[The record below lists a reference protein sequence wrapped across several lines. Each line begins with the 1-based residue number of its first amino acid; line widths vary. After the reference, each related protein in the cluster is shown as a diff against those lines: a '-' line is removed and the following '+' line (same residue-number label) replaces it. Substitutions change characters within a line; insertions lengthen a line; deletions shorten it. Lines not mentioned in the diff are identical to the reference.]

1 MLQAGFQNGL
11 HQNLTIRMRKNSPL
25 FLIPCNKML
34 YFKLQNSD
42 LLLAESGLY
51 ILFSIPLSAC
61 KYTFGLLQEYFVL
74 REVPK
79 KLDLLNGIC
88 VSCGFSSFSNAQGAK
103 ACFLRD
109 IPFSAIYFPCYAH
122 VKAALASEDGQI
134 SPGSLLLAGAIAGE
148 CPWSSAPAQ
157 APGPG
162 SLLMVI
168 DVRWPEIALK
178 RSWKERERNESYF
191 WQIWLLDRLNLWTTS
206 PPTTTTQN
214 KTKQKKGLVKNRCIL

>member
-1 MLQAGFQNGL
+1 MLQAEFQNSF
-11 HQNLTIRMRKNSPL
+11 QNLTMRIRKNSPFL
-25 FLIPCNKML
+25 LIPCNKML

-88 VSCGFSSFSNAQGAK
+88 VSCGFSSFSNTQGAK

-122 VKAALASEDGQI
+122 VKAGLANEDGQI

-148 CPWSSAPAQ
+148 CPWSSAPTH
-157 APGPG
+157 APAPG
-162 SLLMVI
+162 SLLSYWCEMAR
-168 DVRWPEIALK
+168 DCFEELLK
-178 RSWKERERNESYF
+178 RKGKKW
-191 WQIWLLDRLNLWTTS
+191 ILLLADLAVR
-206 PPTTTTQN
+206 QA
-214 KTKQKKGLVKNRCIL
+214 